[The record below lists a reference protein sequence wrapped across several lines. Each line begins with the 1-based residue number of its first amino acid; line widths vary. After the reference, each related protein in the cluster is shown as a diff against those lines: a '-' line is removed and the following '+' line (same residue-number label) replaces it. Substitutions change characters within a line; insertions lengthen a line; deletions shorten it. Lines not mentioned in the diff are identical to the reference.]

1 MDTELRQLDLAIAEA
16 RRRATNALDALR
28 APQVSLRAAAGEY
41 IESVASRRV
50 DASRRASVEVMARLS
65 DDEVAELRFWTG
77 ERVRQAR
84 KDVEH
89 EIEACD
95 FWIVEAPGM
104 SPTDVADYA
113 NALMPRPKDSKSG
126 IPQALVLLF
135 EQCLVPLRRGLAAIG
150 MAVIPAGAEPRAEV
164 ALVRAWRA
172 YRDAA
177 IECVARWADVDERYY
192 ASAARFQEMRWELA
206 AQVDVE
212 ALKAR
217 LAAEDAED
225 ADDAERSLVAE
236 AETAA
241 ATAAEHGTLDPD
253 EEPAGGEAFSRPDSE
268 TLLPI
273 PGRPGAGS
281 LPVGGG

>member
-16 RRRATNALDALR
+16 RRRATDALDALR
-28 APQVSLRAAAGEY
+28 GPQAALRVAAGDY
-41 IESVASRRV
+41 IESVAARRV
-50 DASRRASVEVMARLS
+50 DASRRASVEVVARLS

-77 ERVRQAR
+77 ERIGQAR
-84 KDVEH
+84 ADVEG

-135 EQCLVPLRRGLAAIG
+135 EQCLVPLRRGLTAIG
-150 MAVIPAGAEPRAEV
+150 MAVIPAEAEPRAEV
-164 ALVRAWRA
+164 ALVRAWRT

-206 AQVDVE
+206 GQVDVE
-212 ALKAR
+212 ELKAR

-225 ADDAERSLVAE
+225 AERSLIAE

-241 ATAAEHGTLDPD
+241 ATAAEHGTLEPG

-268 TLLPI
+268 TLLPV
-273 PGRPGAGS
+273 PGRPGAGT
-281 LPVGGG
+281 LPIGGG